1 MESEKNM
8 EEVEREQDWQGLD
21 ARSSGMMAAF
31 GTSHPCQ
38 ACFPGARRL
47 IAPAFRHT
55 LAE

>member
-31 GTSHPCQ
+31 GPSHPCQ

-55 LAE
+55 LAV